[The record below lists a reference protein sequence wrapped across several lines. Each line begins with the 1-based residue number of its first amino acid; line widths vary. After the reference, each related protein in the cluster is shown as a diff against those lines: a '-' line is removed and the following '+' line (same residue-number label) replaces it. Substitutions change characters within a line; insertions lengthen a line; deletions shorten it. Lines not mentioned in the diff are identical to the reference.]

1 MFGNWGFGD
10 PEYLADG
17 FYQSTGFGF
26 VEVPSWDPST
36 EPCVYG
42 FLHPDMG
49 FLDPQI
55 LLGPTRYPDNGGVV
69 CAISGPWTSLTAGSF
84 VIRIRDELGTLLPS
98 SSRGC
103 AAPEPPLA
111 GPGDVLVP
119 GPYDNQLQFCLPSAP
134 PGVYDILV
142 YNAASGALLFTYQ
155 SVLVVVRRSRVPESW
170 RMRNGAFPEF
180 FAVGPRS
187 AIMETLLGG
196 LAAPE

>member
-10 PEYLADG
+10 PDYAADG

-26 VEVPSWDPST
+26 VEVPGWDPDT

-55 LLGPTRYPDNGGVV
+55 LLGDSRYPDNGGVV
-69 CAISGPWTSLTAGSF
+69 CAISGPWTSLTASAF
-84 VIRIRDELGTLLPS
+84 VIRLQDELGNLLPS

-103 AAPEPPLA
+103 PAPEPPAA
-111 GPGDVLVP
+111 GPGDRLVP
-119 GPYDNQLQFCLPSAP
+119 GPYDNQLQFVLPSAP

-142 YNAASGALLFTYQ
+142 YNQATGSLLYTYAA
-155 SVLVVVRRSRVPESW
+155 VLVVVRRGRVPESW
-170 RMRNGAFPEF
+170 RMRNGSFPEF
-180 FAVGPRS
+180 FATGPRS
-187 AIMETLLGG
+187 VIMETLLGG
-196 LAAPE
+196 FAAPE